1 MMKSGTT
8 RPIGLAVALGLAVL
22 SSALAQS
29 PATQPGKPDGA
40 AFPDQLRPRDAAEG
54 KISSMLLPAT
64 RPPVAAQAVFSHLRF
79 SPQKDADGRVELD
92 VTAIISPALLEA
104 IKELG
109 GVVEFA
115 PKDPASHS
123 LRILA
128 PLASIAKLAARSDV
142 LVIRKAM
149 PVLLN
154 AADQHGFTAH
164 NAAIAQTTL
173 GARGAGVKVGVMS
186 DSADDSTGA
195 LKRAFASGDI
205 PTSLKIL
212 DFQAGGGIGE
222 GLAIME
228 IVHRIAPDASLV
240 FATGNGNSAATAE
253 NIRALAAA
261 GCKIIIDDVT
271 HFDESPF
278 QDSEISRAVKD
289 LSSTGVM
296 FFSAAG
302 NNGNKRSGTSST
314 FEGDFVPSGQ
324 FLSGSNAPHEGAVAG
339 FTSRANGAV
348 SDRVVLS
355 PRDAGNAV
363 VVLYWSD
370 PLADIAK
377 GTYPANQYDLLLF
390 DAQDNL
396 VGYSVDTMANG
407 KDPMQ
412 MIDLSEN
419 PAHPAIVTGDYV
431 KVVKATQS
439 ASRFLHLEVPRVPF
453 ANQSIATD
461 GAVRGHNT
469 SEAANAFSVAAVQA
483 PINIGTFADGT
494 VRQIEARS
502 SDGPRRMFY
511 APDGSELVT
520 GSGPLSSGGVVLR
533 KPDMAAA
540 DGVVTTLPPG
550 SLNPYFGTS
559 AAAPHAG
566 AIAALILSARPGI
579 SPTQV
584 RFAMNATSIN
594 AGDIGSGAFN
604 TLIRGSGYAL
614 ETTFVGPG
622 IVMADAAV
630 AFAKSISRPLAEITA
645 PKSWQRDGLK
655 EGLRDIVSNP
665 NTKTY
670 AVDERHALYFSDPRN
685 VKSLFTDEFDPHDP
699 MSGYAPAINVPAVAV
714 GAYKGN
720 SYILQ
725 LDGKIV
731 FWGSLDDRKIAYQQY
746 NARCHPDC

>member
-1 MMKSGTT
+1 
-8 RPIGLAVALGLAVL
+8 
-22 SSALAQS
+22 
-29 PATQPGKPDGA
+29 
-40 AFPDQLRPRDAAEG
+40 
-54 KISSMLLPAT
+54 MLLPAT

-79 SPQKDADGRVELD
+79 SPQKDAAGRVELD

-195 LKRAFASGDI
+195 LKRAFASSDI
-205 PTSLKIL
+205 PTSLQIL

-339 FTSRANGAV
+339 FTSRGPNGAV

-412 MIDLSEN
+412 MIDLSGN

-439 ASRFLHLEVPRVPF
+439 AARFLHLEVPRVPF

-502 SDGPRRMFY
+502 SRRP
-511 APDGSELVT
+511 APH
-520 GSGPLSSGGVVLR
+520 VLR
-533 KPDMAAA
+533 ARRLGTRHRKRTAVQRRGRAAQARHGRRRRRRRNLAARQPEPLFRHLGGRAACRRHRGADPFGPARDQPGASALRDERDVDQCGGCRQRCVQHPRPGAAA
-540 DGVVTTLPPG
+540 MPWRPR
-550 SLNPYFGTS
+550 S
-559 AAAPHAG
+559 
-566 AIAALILSARPGI
+566 SARASSWRMP
-579 SPTQV
+579 
-584 RFAMNATSIN
+584 R
-594 AGDIGSGAFN
+594 
-604 TLIRGSGYAL
+604 
-614 ETTFVGPG
+614 
-622 IVMADAAV
+622 V

-645 PKSWQRDGLK
+645 PEPWRRDGLK

-670 AVDERHALYFSDPRN
+670 AVDERHALYFSDPKN

-699 MSGYAPAINVPAVAV
+699 RSVLLRTGPLLARGCRRSLQATATYCSSTARSFSGA
-714 GAYKGN
+714 
-720 SYILQ
+720 SLTT
-725 LDGKIV
+725 GK
-731 FWGSLDDRKIAYQQY
+731 
-746 NARCHPDC
+746 